1 MKKKII
7 ITSLSLLTFALIMMS
22 SNSGMTSST
31 SGCSCHGYPT
41 ASTVITMTGVPTTG
55 YVPGTAYTITLSAT
69 NLNYAAIATAKAGF
83 DLIFSAGSLSNAPAQ
98 TTINGLEISHS
109 SGKAMTSGTVSW
121 TFTWTAPASGTGAV
135 TANIALNVTNG
146 NGNTS
151 GDAYNILTVNLLQAA
166 PASAAPTISNVTSSA
181 ITTSAATIS
190 ANVNANNA
198 TTTVSVEY
206 GLTMAYGSTIATSPS
221 SATGSTATAVSA
233 NLTSLTPN
241 TTYNYRIKAV
251 NSVGTTYSANST
263 FTTAIATAL
272 PSISNVIAS
281 AITTNSAT
289 ISGDVIANNAA
300 TTVSVEYGLTI
311 AYGSNL
317 ATTPSN
323 VNGSTAT
330 SVSANLTSLTPNT
343 TYNYR
348 IKAVNSVGTTY
359 SANSTFTTAIATA
372 LPTISNVIA
381 NAITTNSA
389 TINGDVIANNA
400 TTSVS
405 VEYGLTTAYGS
416 TLATTPSSVIGST
429 VTSVSAN
436 LTSLTPNT
444 TYNYRI
450 KAVNSVG
457 TTYSVNNTFQTNS
470 TTSIILLE
478 DNGFIVSPNPSSDG
492 KFVLSK
498 QHQKEISNIEIYNA
512 LGSKIALS
520 ELSLQNFVFDLSSYA
535 SGIYYLSFYVNGRKT
550 IAKLIKN

>member
-1 MKKKII
+1 MKKSIL
-7 ITSLSLLTFALIMMS
+7 ITSLSLLTVALMLMS
-22 SNSGMTSST
+22 SNSGVTNLT
-31 SGCSCHGYPT
+31 SGCSCHGAPSS
-41 ASTVITMTGVPTTG
+41 STVITMTGVPSTG
-55 YVPGTAYTITLSAT
+55 YVPGTAYSITLSAT
-69 NLNYAAIATAKAGF
+69 NMNYAAIPSAKAGF
-83 DLIFSAGSLSNAPAQ
+83 DLIFSAGTLSNAPAQ

-109 SGKAMTSGTVSW
+109 SGKTMTSGTVSW
-121 TFTWTAPASGTGAV
+121 TFTWTAPTAGAV

-146 NGNTS
+146 NGTTT
-151 GDAYNILTVNLLQAA
+151 GDAHNIATINLLQAA
-166 PASAAPTISNVTSSA
+166 PTSSAPTVSNVTSSA
-181 ITTSAATIS
+181 ITTSTATIG

-206 GLTMAYGSTIATSPS
+206 GLTTAYGSTIATSPS

-233 NLTSLTPN
+233 NLSSLSSN

-251 NSVGTTYSANST
+251 NSVGTTYSPNYT

-272 PSISNVIAS
+272 PSISNVTSS
-281 AITTNSAT
+281 AITTSGAT
-289 ISGDVIANNAA
+289 IGAN
-300 TTVSVEYGLTI
+300 
-311 AYGSNL
+311 
-317 ATTPSN
+317 
-323 VNGSTAT
+323 
-330 SVSANLTSLTPNT
+330 
-343 TYNYR
+343 
-348 IKAVNSVGTTY
+348 
-359 SANSTFTTAIATA
+359 
-372 LPTISNVIA
+372 
-381 NAITTNSA
+381 
-389 TINGDVIANNA
+389 VIANNA
-400 TTSVS
+400 TTTVS

-416 TLATTPSSVIGST
+416 TLATTPSSVNGST
-429 VTSVSAN
+429 STSVSAN

-498 QHQKEISNIEIYNA
+498 QYQKEISNIEIYNA

-520 ELSLQNFVFDLSSYA
+520 ELSLQNFEFDLSSYA

>member
-1 MKKKII
+1 
-7 ITSLSLLTFALIMMS
+7 
-22 SNSGMTSST
+22 
-31 SGCSCHGYPT
+31 
-41 ASTVITMTGVPTTG
+41 
-55 YVPGTAYTITLSAT
+55 
-69 NLNYAAIATAKAGF
+69 
-83 DLIFSAGSLSNAPAQ
+83 
-98 TTINGLEISHS
+98 
-109 SGKAMTSGTVSW
+109 
-121 TFTWTAPASGTGAV
+121 
-135 TANIALNVTNG
+135 
-146 NGNTS
+146 
-151 GDAYNILTVNLLQAA
+151 
-166 PASAAPTISNVTSSA
+166 
-181 ITTSAATIS
+181 
-190 ANVNANNA
+190 
-198 TTTVSVEY
+198 
-206 GLTMAYGSTIATSPS
+206 
-221 SATGSTATAVSA
+221 
-233 NLTSLTPN
+233 
-241 TTYNYRIKAV
+241 
-251 NSVGTTYSANST
+251 
-263 FTTAIATAL
+263 
-272 PSISNVIAS
+272 
-281 AITTNSAT
+281 
-289 ISGDVIANNAA
+289 
-300 TTVSVEYGLTI
+300 
-311 AYGSNL
+311 
-317 ATTPSN
+317 
-323 VNGSTAT
+323 VNGSTST

-381 NAITTNSA
+381 SAITTNSA
-389 TINGDVIANNA
+389 TVSGDVIANNA
-400 TTSVS
+400 TTTVS

-416 TLATTPSSVIGST
+416 TLATTPNSVNGST
-429 VTSVSAN
+429 STSVSTN

-520 ELSLQNFVFDLSSYA
+520 ELSLQNFEFDLSSYA

>member
-1 MKKKII
+1 
-7 ITSLSLLTFALIMMS
+7 
-22 SNSGMTSST
+22 
-31 SGCSCHGYPT
+31 
-41 ASTVITMTGVPTTG
+41 
-55 YVPGTAYTITLSAT
+55 
-69 NLNYAAIATAKAGF
+69 
-83 DLIFSAGSLSNAPAQ
+83 
-98 TTINGLEISHS
+98 
-109 SGKAMTSGTVSW
+109 
-121 TFTWTAPASGTGAV
+121 
-135 TANIALNVTNG
+135 
-146 NGNTS
+146 
-151 GDAYNILTVNLLQAA
+151 
-166 PASAAPTISNVTSSA
+166 
-181 ITTSAATIS
+181 
-190 ANVNANNA
+190 
-198 TTTVSVEY
+198 
-206 GLTMAYGSTIATSPS
+206 
-221 SATGSTATAVSA
+221 
-233 NLTSLTPN
+233 
-241 TTYNYRIKAV
+241 
-251 NSVGTTYSANST
+251 VGTTYSANST

-272 PSISNVIAS
+272 PTISNVIS
-281 AITTNSAT
+281 NAITTNSAT

-300 TTVSVEYGLTI
+300 TTVSVEYGLTT
-311 AYGSNL
+311 AYGSTS
-317 ATTPSN
+317 ATTPSS

-372 LPTISNVIA
+372 LPTISNVVSS
-381 NAITTNSA
+381 AITTNSA
-389 TINGDVIANNA
+389 TISGDVIANNA

-429 VTSVSAN
+429 VTLVSAN

-520 ELSLQNFVFDLSSYA
+520 ELSLQNFEFDLSSYA